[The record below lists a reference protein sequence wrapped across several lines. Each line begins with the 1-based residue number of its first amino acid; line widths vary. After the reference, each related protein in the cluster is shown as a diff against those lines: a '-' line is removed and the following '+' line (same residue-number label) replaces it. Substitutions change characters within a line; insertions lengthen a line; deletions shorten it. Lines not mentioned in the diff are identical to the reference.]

1 MRVVVTGANGKIGTR
16 VMEIL
21 AKSGYNVM
29 GIDREVFN
37 LKKYEHRVVDLLHEG
52 QVYQTLS
59 NSDAVIHLASYPR
72 PNIVPDT
79 LTFQNNVNS
88 IHNILNSCFNL
99 NIHKVIIASS
109 MASYGFR
116 YSNGR
121 IIPKYFP
128 VDEEH
133 PCDPVDSYGLSK
145 VVGEKIADSFAHR
158 SNMSIISLRIPQVL
172 VDYGDFEDRSK
183 NPSSGKDKLWLY
195 IDIRDVAKAFL
206 NALESAVLGHE
217 IMNISAADSDQ
228 LKPSVELIKEY
239 FPNSEMHEDMLTG
252 NESLLNIQKARNLI
266 GFVPEFSWRRISGL

>member
-1 MRVVVTGANGKIGTR
+1 MKVVVTGANGKIGTR

-37 LKKYEHRVVDLLHEG
+37 LKNYEHRIVDLLHEG

-59 NSDAVIHLASYPR
+59 DSDAVIHLASFPR

-79 LTFQNNVNS
+79 ITFQNNVNS

-145 VVGEKIADSFAHR
+145 LVGEKIADSFAHR
-158 SNMSIISLRIPQVL
+158 SNMSIISLRIPQVI
-172 VDYGDFEDRSK
+172 VDYGDFEHRSK
-183 NPSSGKDKLWLY
+183 NPSSGKDRIWLY

-228 LKPSVELIKEY
+228 LKPSAELIKEY
-239 FPNSEMHEDMLTG
+239 FPNSEMHKEMLTG

>member
-1 MRVVVTGANGKIGTR
+1 MKVVVTGANGKIGTR

-21 AKSGYNVM
+21 AKTGYNVM

-266 GFVPEFSWRRISGL
+266 GFVPGFSWRRISGL

>member
-37 LKKYEHRVVDLLHEG
+37 LRKYEHRIVDLLHEG

-121 IIPKYFP
+121 ILPKYFP

-158 SNMSIISLRIPQVL
+158 SNMSIISIRIPQVI

-183 NPSSGKDKLWLY
+183 NPSSGKDRLWLY
-195 IDIRDVAKAFL
+195 IDIRDAAKAFL
-206 NALESAVLGHE
+206 NALESAVSGHE

-228 LKPSVELIKEY
+228 LKHSVELIKEY
-239 FPNSEMHEDMLTG
+239 FPNSEMHEEMLTG

-266 GFVPEFSWRRISGL
+266 GFVPGFSWRRISGF

>member
-1 MRVVVTGANGKIGTR
+1 MKVVVTGANGKIGTR

-37 LKKYEHRVVDLLHEG
+37 LRKYEHRIVDLLHEG